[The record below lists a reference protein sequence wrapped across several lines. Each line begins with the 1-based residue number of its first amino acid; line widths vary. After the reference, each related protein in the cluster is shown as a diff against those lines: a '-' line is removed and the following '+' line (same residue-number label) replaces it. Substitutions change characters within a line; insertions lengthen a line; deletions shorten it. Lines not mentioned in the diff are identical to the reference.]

1 MKGDHLFHRKSIFLL
16 IAMLLILVKANP
28 GWAQSGI
35 TFENV
40 AAFPDFGKSIT
51 FQATIHSEVPLES
64 VSLIIQSNQK
74 QPEIFP
80 MALSD
85 TGEVVYRLDTSTLK
99 IRPFTYLEYQFRV
112 RLQTGTEILSPT
124 YSVRYED
131 TRFPW
136 ETATNDSITVYW
148 YERAADFG
156 QTALSISE
164 EGLRSAQRLLPIPLQ
179 SPITIYIYNSSQDI
193 REVLQTSSP
202 WIAGHAAPEDNLIL
216 VSIVQGLEERLEL
229 ERQIPHEI
237 MHILQ
242 FQYLGERISQQPLWL
257 IEGLAS
263 VSELYP
269 NPDYLEALEQSA
281 IQNRLIPISSLCTA
295 FPRDASGA
303 FLAYAESDSFV
314 RYLYRSFGA
323 TGLQNLISQYH
334 DGLGCE
340 QGFEKAFTYS
350 LTQMESRWKQEELR
364 VSPEALVF
372 RNLSPYLVVFLV
384 LFGVTAA
391 SVILAKVRG

>member
-1 MKGDHLFHRKSIFLL
+1 MKENRLFHGKSIFLVVL
-16 IAMLLILVKANP
+16 LLILIKANP

-40 AAFPDFGKSIT
+40 AAIPEFGKSIT
-51 FQATIHSEVPLES
+51 FQATIRSETPLES
-64 VSLIIQSNQK
+64 VSLVLQGNQK

-80 MALSD
+80 MSLSE
-85 TGEVVYRLDTSTLK
+85 TGEVIYRLETSARK
-99 IRPFTYLEYQFRV
+99 IRPFTRLVYQFRV
-112 RLQTGTEILSPT
+112 RLQNGSEILSPM

-136 ETATNDSITVYW
+136 ETTTNDSITVYW
-148 YERAADFG
+148 YERDPDFG
-156 QTALSISE
+156 QTALNVAE
-164 EGLRSAQRLLPIPLQ
+164 EGLRSAQRLLPVPLQ

-193 REVLQTSSP
+193 REVLQSSSP

-242 FQYLGERISQQPLWL
+242 FQYLGEKISQQPIWL

-269 NPDYLEALEQSA
+269 NPDYLQALEQSA
-281 IQNRLIPISSLCTA
+281 IENRLIPLTLLCTA

-323 TGLQNLISQYH
+323 TGLQNLMTQYH
-334 DGLGCE
+334 DGMGCE

-372 RNLSPYLVVFLV
+372 RNLSPYLVIILV
-384 LFGVTAA
+384 LFGATAA
-391 SVILAKVRG
+391 AVILAKVRG

>member
-1 MKGDHLFHRKSIFLL
+1 MKENRLFHGKSIFLVVL
-16 IAMLLILVKANP
+16 LLILIKANP

-40 AAFPDFGKSIT
+40 AAIPEFGKSIT
-51 FQATIHSEVPLES
+51 FQATIRSETPLES
-64 VSLIIQSNQK
+64 VLLVLQGNQK

-80 MALSD
+80 MSLSE
-85 TGEVVYRLDTSTLK
+85 TGEVIYRLETSARK
-99 IRPFTYLEYQFRV
+99 IRPFTRLEYQFRV
-112 RLQTGTEILSPT
+112 RLQNGREILSPM

-136 ETATNDSITVYW
+136 ETTTNDSITVYW
-148 YERAADFG
+148 YERAPDFG
-156 QTALSISE
+156 QTALNVAE
-164 EGLRSAQRLLPIPLQ
+164 EGLRSAQRLLPVPLQ

-193 REVLQTSSP
+193 REVLQSSSP

-242 FQYLGERISQQPLWL
+242 LQYLGEKISQQPIWL

-269 NPDYLEALEQSA
+269 NPNYLQALEQSA
-281 IQNRLIPISSLCTA
+281 IENRLLPLTSLCTA

-323 TGLQNLISQYH
+323 TGLQNLMTQYH
-334 DGLGCE
+334 DGMGCE

-372 RNLSPYLVVFLV
+372 RNLSPYLVIILV
-384 LFGVTAA
+384 LFGATAA
-391 SVILAKVRG
+391 AVILAKVRG